1 MGENIRIS
9 VIMPVYLGY
18 YEFEVHKAASDPEE
32 KFKRAVR
39 SFLNQ
44 TLKNS
49 ELIIISD
56 GDNDVIE
63 ICWEEFGFEN
73 RVDYHLIEK
82 QPLYG
87 GKVRQEGVNRARG
100 GIICYLDHDDY
111 FGANHLQT
119 ISDNFNTS
127 EVDWVYYDDY
137 LIRSADHKTI
147 QKRNVK
153 PLQNVIGTSAIAH
166 KRSIPVVWEDGNTH
180 DWLLISKYL
189 LGRPSVKIPTPEYYV
204 CHNSGLNMDF

>member
-1 MGENIRIS
+1 MDKNIRIS
-9 VIMPVYLGY
+9 VVMPVFLGEY
-18 YEFEVHKAASDPEE
+18 TFEIHKSASNPED

-49 ELIIISD
+49 EIIIICD
-56 GDNDVIE
+56 GDDRAME
-63 ICWEEFGFEN
+63 ICWDEFGTEK
-73 RVDYHLIEK
+73 RVDYYLIEK

-87 GKVRQEGVNRARG
+87 GQVRQAGVEMAIG
-100 GIICYLDHDDY
+100 DIICYLDHDDY
-111 FGANHLQT
+111 FGPNHLQT
-119 ISDNFNTS
+119 ISDNFNIR
-127 EVDWVYYDDY
+127 EYDWVYYDDY
-137 LIRSADHKTI
+137 LIRSADHLTI

-166 KRSIPVVWEDGNTH
+166 KRSVPVVWEDGNTH
-180 DWLLISKYL
+180 DWELISKYL